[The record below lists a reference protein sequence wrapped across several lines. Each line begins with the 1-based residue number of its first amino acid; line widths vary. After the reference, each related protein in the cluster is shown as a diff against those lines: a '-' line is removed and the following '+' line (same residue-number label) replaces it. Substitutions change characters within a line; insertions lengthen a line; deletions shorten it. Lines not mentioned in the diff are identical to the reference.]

1 MTFKTLRR
9 RGASLFLALT
19 MCVSLLQVPAYA
31 VEDVPETTAP
41 VTTEAAEPLPE
52 PAPAPAPEPEPEVTP
67 APPAADVPQETTP
80 EPEPEPTPEVPP
92 VSEDPAPDGESGD
105 VPPVVDENIPQEPD
119 NTVTPDT
126 DDETSDPAPSETPED
141 VDDTISPEVQ
151 AFLDAVKALEEAT
164 IAGAD
169 FDTLL
174 VLAETCQNAYSALS
188 EEDLNREDV
197 ASAVVQLTELMPEEP
212 VTLNEDVEEVV
223 PTEGKKEVG
232 TLEDLNSALADT
244 SVNVISLVNDIVG
257 NITIGR
263 SLTLDLGGYT
273 LKGDGKGS
281 VVTTKKNGNEEVN
294 VTIQNGTI
302 TGGKAGKGG
311 GVLVGK
317 DTTVILANDGTISG
331 NIAAYDWWEDD
342 PGMGGGVY
350 IDKNA
355 SFILNGGS
363 INNNSATGDKIDA
376 NAAKGEASG
385 GGIFAAPG
393 SSFIM
398 KSGSISDNSAVHR
411 GGGLCIGIDGKQSID
426 VKIESGDITNNTA
439 KVGGGIYIAT
449 SNTLQMLQTA
459 ITANQ
464 AESAPGSG
472 PWAKPQGGNGG
483 GVWFCPSGAGL
494 FYATNGAYIS
504 ANNAEKQG
512 DDFNAQLAN
521 RLDPHFP
528 TRLHDGTRIDWYLD
542 GKEGSWSGPRYSENS
557 NPIKDLDDLISHW
570 SGDKFDNNG
579 WDDLSLHSETAGI
592 GDDSYYTVRI
602 TGNTA
607 AEGGGIACNGTL
619 ILGEDSDAKLTIK
632 KEWKDLK
639 EGTILPES
647 VSIKVLNNGKVIDTV
662 VLNAENDWS
671 VTLND
676 MPSNGKYT
684 FEEVNVE
691 GYDPSYGEIVD
702 NGDGTWSFV
711 VTNTPSAPKT
721 TSLTINKVWAV
732 EEGTTLPESITASVF
747 NGEVS
752 VGTVTLNAENGWKTT
767 IDGLPIDGTYTVSEA
782 TVPGYDSAVSGSK
795 TDDGTWSFTITNTP
809 VVPQTTSLTIN
820 KVWDVKEGTTLPE
833 SITASVFNGE
843 TLVTNVTLNAENG
856 WKTTINDLPIDGKYS
871 VSEVT
876 VPGYTPSISGGQ
888 TADGTWSFTITNTP
902 NIVVPET
909 TTLTVNKVWSDG
921 ADAHINGS
929 VIVNILDAMNE
940 IFKTVTLNAGN
951 NWTATVDGLSVDV
964 KYTVQEVA
972 VNGYTPSYTENE
984 DGSITITN
992 TLVPPPPERPD
1003 RPSRPDRPTTPP
1015 TTDIPDPDVPLAPGP
1030 DPEEPPVIIE
1040 EPDVPL
1046 AELPP
1051 EVEIPEPE
1059 VPLAGQPPVTTTI
1072 PEPEVPL
1079 ADVPMTG
1086 DASGLWYAL
1095 MGLAACG
1102 LVVLNLRKKEEA

>member
-41 VTTEAAEPLPE
+41 VTTEAAEPLLE

-105 VPPVVDENIPQEPD
+105 VPPVVDENTPQEPD

-174 VLAETCQNAYSALS
+174 ALAETCQNAYSALS

-197 ASAVVQLTELMPEEP
+197 ASAVVQLQGLMPEEP

-223 PTEGKKEVG
+223 PTEGKREVK
-232 TLEDLNSALADT
+232 TLAELNDALAEQ
-244 SVNVISLVNDIVG
+244 SVNVITLANNIVG
-257 NITIGR
+257 NITIGH
-263 SLTLDLGGYT
+263 SLTLDLGGFT
-273 LKGDGKGS
+273 LTGTGNGS
-281 VVTTKKNGNEEVN
+281 VVTTTNSGSDEVN

-302 TGGKAGKGG
+302 TGGNAAKGG
-311 GVLVGK
+311 GVFVGN
-317 DTTVILANDGTISG
+317 DTTVTLANSGEISKNVAEYEEGYRGKPDAPG
-331 NIAAYDWWEDD
+331 N
-342 PGMGGGVY
+342 GGGVF
-350 IDKNA
+350 IEN
-355 SFILNGGS
+355 SGTFILDGGT
-363 INNNSATGDKIDA
+363 IKDNACKIDPFEMKRDI
-376 NAAKGEASG
+376 NTCG
-385 GGIFAAPG
+385 GGIFADSG

-398 KSGSISDNSAVHR
+398 KSGSITGNIANR
-411 GGGLCIGIDGKQSID
+411 KGGGICLGLDGKGS
-426 VKIESGDITNNTA
+426 VNVTIESGDITDNTA
-439 KVGGGIYIAT
+439 DTGAGIYVARGTELGMQRVTVSNNKANANDRYGIGGGI
-449 SNTLQMLQTA
+449 
-459 ITANQ
+459 
-464 AESAPGSG
+464 
-472 PWAKPQGGNGG
+472 
-483 GVWFCPSGAGL
+483 WFCGTGIGK

-504 ANNAEKQG
+504 DNSAAKRG
-512 DDFNAQLAN
+512 DDFSTQGADGLVSI
-521 RLDPHFP
+521 P
-528 TRLHDGTRIDWYLD
+528 THLYDGTKVEWYLD
-542 GKEGSWSGPRYSENS
+542 GTGFSGPRCTSDS
-557 NPIKDLDDLISHW
+557 TPIADMNTLINQWKQHVAESGYFYDDLE
-570 SGDKFDNNG
+570 
-579 WDDLSLHSETAGI
+579 LHSKTSGSS
-592 GDDSYYTVRI
+592 DDDFYTVRI
-602 TGNTA
+602 TGNTSLSY
-607 AEGGGIACNGTL
+607 GGGIACNGTL
-619 ILGEDSDAKLTIK
+619 IMGEN
-632 KEWKDLK
+632 KDISLK
-639 EGTILPES
+639 VNKVWNVEEGATLPES
-647 VSIKVLNNGKVIDTV
+647 ITVNVLNNGKIIDTIT
-662 VLNAENDWS
+662 LNAANDWS
-671 VTLND
+671 AIIDGLPSDGTNYTLQ
-676 MPSNGKYT
+676 
-684 FEEVNVE
+684 EVSAD
-691 GYDPSYGEIVD
+691 GYDVSYGELVKGED
-702 NGDGTWSFV
+702 DTWSLS
-711 VTNTPSAPKT
+711 VTNSTPQPKT
-721 TSLTINKVWAV
+721 TSLTINKAWADSDTNSHDSDTVTVNVLNGSGEVVETVSLSAGNSWSATVDNLPLDGAPYTAQEVAFEGYTPSYSTTDGSVTITNTPVVPETTSLTINKVWNV
-732 EEGTTLPESITASVF
+732 EEGTTLPESITASV
-747 NGEVS
+747 
-752 VGTVTLNAENGWKTT
+752 
-767 IDGLPIDGTYTVSEA
+767 Y
-782 TVPGYDSAVSGSK
+782 
-795 TDDGTWSFTITNTP
+795 
-809 VVPQTTSLTIN
+809 
-820 KVWDVKEGTTLPE
+820 
-833 SITASVFNGE
+833 NGE
-843 TLVTNVTLNAENG
+843 TLVANVTLNAANQ
-856 WKTTINDLPIDGKYS
+856 WTATLSNLSTDGKYS

-929 VIVNILDAMNE
+929 VIVNVLDAMNE

-951 NWTATVDGLSVDV
+951 NWTAIVDGLSVDV

>member
-92 VSEDPAPDGESGD
+92 VSEDPAPEGESGD
-105 VPPVVDENIPQEPD
+105 VPPVVDENTPQEPGS
-119 NTVTPDT
+119 TVTPDT

-174 VLAETCQNAYSALS
+174 ALAETCQNAYSALS

-197 ASAVVQLTELMPEEP
+197 ASAVVQLQGLMPEEP
-212 VTLNEDVEEVV
+212 VTLNEDVEEVA
-223 PTEGKKEVG
+223 PTEGKKEVKDIA
-232 TLEDLNSALADT
+232 ELNAALTDT
-244 SVNVISLVNDIVG
+244 SVDVIKLVDNIVG
-257 NITIGR
+257 NITIGH
-263 SLTLDLGGYT
+263 SLTLDLGGFT
-273 LKGDGKGS
+273 LTGDGNGS
-281 VVTTKKNGNEEVN
+281 VVTTKNDGNEEVN

-302 TGGKAGKGG
+302 TGGKAAKGG
-311 GVLVGK
+311 GILIGN
-317 DTTVILANDGTISG
+317 DTTVTLG
-331 NIAAYDWWEDD
+331 NNGVVSNNTAITDDYDKN
-342 PGMGGGVY
+342 GNGGGVY
-350 IDKNA
+350 ISNGG
-355 SFILNGGS
+355 SFILDGGIIQNNESKTPGKYTPGGS
-363 INNNSATGDKIDA
+363 V
-376 NAAKGEASG
+376 ASG
-385 GGIFAAPG
+385 GGVFAAPG
-393 SSFIM
+393 SSFTM
-398 KSGSISDNSAVHR
+398 RSGTISDNSATKF
-411 GGGLCIGIDGKQSID
+411 GGGICIGADEFTPVYIA
-426 VKIESGDITNNTA
+426 IESGDIVKNTA
-439 KVGGGIYIAT
+439 KTGGGIYVA
-449 SNTLQMLQTA
+449 SGNTLQILQTI
-459 ITANQ
+459 ITTNHAKTI
-464 AESAPGSG
+464 PGFL
-472 PWAKPQGGNGG
+472 PFLPPDGGAGG
-483 GVWFCPSGAGL
+483 GIWFCPTGSGQ

-504 ANNAEKQG
+504 ENTSELQG
-512 DDFNAQLAN
+512 SDFTSWYNYG
-521 RLDPHFP
+521 LDLHFP
-528 TRLHDGTRIDWYLD
+528 TRLHDGSKINWYLD
-542 GKEGSWSGPRYSENS
+542 GAGDKSWSGPRYSES
-557 NPIKDLDDLISHW
+557 STSIKNMDELIERWATESTRRP
-570 SGDKFDNNG
+570 
-579 WDDLSLHSETAGI
+579 DLSLHSETAGI

-619 ILGEDSDAKLTIK
+619 ILGKDSDAKLTIK

-684 FEEVNVE
+684 FEEVSVE

-702 NGDGTWSFV
+702 NGDETWSFV

-843 TLVTNVTLNAENG
+843 TFVTNVTLNAANE

-876 VPGYTPSISGGQ
+876 VPGYTASISGGQ